1 MEENGMSGLSLD
13 IALEIMNIS
22 KGSDIE
28 EPVRTISRLCEI
40 EEEDD
45 LRRELF
51 KKDGLCKLLTTYD
64 PKCHGDFNGKIYKFV
79 RGLSDTLYRGNPALF
94 VCMLYL
100 ELRYEFNEAL
110 KRLPDELVNEFIEG
124 LKEFARS
131 GDPEDGSLKNSD
143 KLCRSAA
150 KRFYKIRE
158 AEGVPGLAIEYIDK
172 CIDKLA
178 DVINNYLPIHDRF
191 DGKKVKHNSIKLYG
205 YISMMEACRD
215 KIKKE
220 EKDEN

>member
-1 MEENGMSGLSLD
+1 MHGLSLD

-22 KGSDIE
+22 KDSDIE
-28 EPVRTISRLCEI
+28 DPVRTISRLCEI
-40 EEEDD
+40 EREDD

-51 KKDGLCKLLTTYD
+51 EKDGLCQLLSCYD

-79 RGLSDTLYRGNPALF
+79 RGLSDTLYRGNTALF

-131 GDPEDGSLKNSD
+131 GDPEDSSLKNSD
-143 KLCRSAA
+143 KICRSAA
-150 KRFYKIRE
+150 KRFYTIRE
-158 AEGVPGLAIEYIDK
+158 AEGVPSLAIEYIDK
-172 CIDKLA
+172 CINKLA
-178 DVINNYLPIHDRF
+178 DVINNYLPIVDRF
-191 DGKKVKHNSIKLYG
+191 DGKKIKHNSIKLYG

>member
-1 MEENGMSGLSLD
+1 MSLSLD
-13 IALEIMNIS
+13 ISLEISKNA

-28 EPVRTISRLCEI
+28 EPVRIITSLCEI
-40 EEEDD
+40 ADEAD

-51 KKDGLCKLLTTYD
+51 EKDGLCKLLTTYD
-64 PKCHGDFNGKIYKFV
+64 PKCHGNYNGKIYQFV
-79 RGLSDTLYRGNPALF
+79 RGLGDTLSQGNPALF
-94 VCMLYL
+94 VCKLYL

-150 KRFYKIRE
+150 KRFYNIRE

-172 CIDKLA
+172 CINKLA

-220 EKDEN
+220 EENENK